1 MEEDVEILRTAIC
14 GLRAAGCELRVAG
27 CALEAA
33 GSELLVT
40 RWQVLQAEIKI
51 VRRAKIICLSL
62 GNCFFVGLF
71 SINGKG
77 LIQVSVWIRQEFEV

>member
-40 RWQVLQAEIKI
+40 RWQVLQAEIEIFK
-51 VRRAKIICLSL
+51 RAKIVCLSL
-62 GNCFFVGLF
+62 GNCFFL
-71 SINGKG
+71 
-77 LIQVSVWIRQEFEV
+77 